1 MKKIIFFIAVI
12 FLTGCSS
19 DSILTSKKTQISC
32 PSVLFSNQHNIYIDS
47 NESPLSLDNIAYQAK
62 INNFSFT
69 KGCFSSQDISILSVL
84 FVVYPKNNNKKTI
97 FLPFYVATVDSEDN
111 FLNIQYYEVEGKF
124 DADLDTNQLKET
136 ELIKKIDL
144 PTFINGEKN
153 KIIIGFMLDKQR
165 VEILN

>member
-1 MKKIIFFIAVI
+1 M
-12 FLTGCSS
+12 
-19 DSILTSKKTQISC
+19 
-32 PSVLFSNQHNIYIDS
+32 
-47 NESPLSLDNIAYQAK
+47 
-62 INNFSFT
+62 
-69 KGCFSSQDISILSVL
+69 
-84 FVVYPKNNNKKTI
+84 YPKNNNKKTI